1 MQDDMTNRLPE
12 IYTKL
17 DYLVLVLTFHTQRQG
32 GLIVET
38 LTIVVIED
46 EDSHFNLMKCAII
59 KKFPCASVTL

>member
-17 DYLVLVLTFHTQRQG
+17 DYLVLVRTFHTQRQG

-46 EDSHFNLMKCAII
+46 EDSHFNLMKRAII